1 MNIMLIL
8 WKIFNME
15 KVFITGIAGFLGSH
29 VADEFIHMGYE
40 VAGNDNLIGGYEDN
54 VPKEA
59 AFYPFDCRSEQ
70 IKTIFDE
77 FKPDLLI
84 HTAATAYEGLSVF
97 SPSFVTSNIYEASIS
112 VFSGAIASGVKKIV
126 NCSSMARYGSIQTP
140 FTEDM
145 NPKPQDPYGIAKYAA
160 EQTLECLANVH
171 SIEYV
176 TLVPHNIIGPR
187 QKYDDPYRNV
197 ASIMINRCLQG
208 LPPIIYGDGNQTR
221 CFSFIQDVLNCLV
234 TACTDESANGQV
246 INIGPDEEVVTI
258 NKLAE
263 KICEITN
270 FSGDLVYLPDRPQEV
285 KHAICSSNKARKIL
299 DYGTKVNLTDGLTSM
314 TDYIK
319 KRGVSRFNRHI
330 PVEIISE
337 LTPKTWISD
346 RMNKK

>member
-1 MNIMLIL
+1 MK
-8 WKIFNME
+8 KI
-15 KVFITGIAGFLGSH
+15 FITGIAGFLGSH
-29 VADEFIHMGYE
+29 VADEFIKQGFE

-70 IKTIFDE
+70 IKKILEE
-77 FKPDLLI
+77 FGPDILI

-112 VFSGAIASGVKKIV
+112 VFSAAISSGVKRIV
-126 NCSSMARYGSIQTP
+126 NCSSMARYGSIQVP
-140 FTEDM
+140 FLEDM
-145 NPKPQDPYGIAKYAA
+145 APKPQDPYGIAKYAV

-221 CFSFIQDVLNCLV
+221 CFSFIQDVLSCLMN
-234 TACTDESANGQV
+234 ACLEDAPLGQV
-246 INIGPDEEVVTI
+246 INVGPDEEVITI
-258 NKLAE
+258 NELAS
-263 KICEITN
+263 KICKLTN
-270 FSGDLVYLPDRPQEV
+270 FNGEPKFLAARPQEV
-285 KHAICSSNKARKIL
+285 KHAVCSSQKARNL
-299 DYGTKVNLTDGLTSM
+299 LNYQTKVTLIDGLHSM
-314 TDYIK
+314 VTYIK
-319 KRGVSRFNRHI
+319 DRGVAKFNRHM
-330 PVEIISE
+330 PVEIISD

-346 RMNKK
+346 QMNQK

>member
-1 MNIMLIL
+1 M
-8 WKIFNME
+8 K

-29 VADEFIHMGYE
+29 VADEFIHQGYE

-54 VPKEA
+54 VPKDA
-59 AFYPFDCRSEQ
+59 CFYPFDCRSEQ
-70 IKTIFDE
+70 LTRILHD
-77 FKPDLLI
+77 FKPNLLI

-112 VFSGAIASGVKKIV
+112 VFSAAISSGVEKII
-126 NCSSMARYGSIQTP
+126 NCSSMARYGAIEIP

-145 NPKPQDPYGIAKYAA
+145 EPKPQDPYGIAKYAA
-160 EQTLECLANVH
+160 EKTLECLAGVH
-171 SIEYV
+171 SIKYV

-221 CFSFIQDVLNCLV
+221 CFSFIQDVLNCLM
-234 TACTDESANGQV
+234 TACTDDASVGEV
-246 INIGPDEEVVTI
+246 INVGPDEEVVTI
-258 NKLAE
+258 NELAS
-263 KICEITN
+263 KICKITG
-270 FSGDLVYLPDRPQEV
+270 FDQDPIFLSARPQEV

-299 DYGTKVNLTDGLTSM
+299 DYGTKVSLEDGLISM
-314 TDYIK
+314 VDYIK
-319 KRGVSRFNRHI
+319 KRGVSKFNRHI
-330 PVEIISE
+330 PVEIVSD

-346 RMNKK
+346 RMNLK